1 MFYVSNSTQRHVYFK
16 NDRNNVMH
24 CIADVEKR
32 GPSDDTSAAV
42 PLLEKGMETI
52 GGWNAVY
59 EGQMDNHLMVAVTPA
74 ADCIVASWRID
85 IDTKL
90 EEKGSLSYT
99 HPQPIYILF
108 NPWCLNDSV
117 YMPGKKYIIFR

>member
-1 MFYVSNSTQRHVYFK
+1 M
-16 NDRNNVMH
+16 
-24 CIADVEKR
+24 
-32 GPSDDTSAAV
+32 
-42 PLLEKGMETI
+42 

-90 EEKGSLSYT
+90 DEKGSLSYT
-99 HPQPIYILF
+99 HPLPIYILF

-117 YMPGKKYIIFR
+117 YMPGIQFSLRFQHFCLKFILINMNIITVVYN